1 MSKVFHRRVVAPH
14 SAGWQVR
21 SRGSARASVVTQSKS
36 EAVGRALEIL
46 RNLGGGELTV
56 QDTAGRITDS
66 DTVAA
71 GDEPYPSLGTDPESG
86 EPLPIADSARESTKE
101 E

>member
-1 MSKVFHRRVVAPH
+1 MAKESHRRIVVPH
-14 SAGWQVR
+14 RDGWQVR
-21 SRGSARASVVTQSKS
+21 SSGGARASVVTHSKS

-71 GDEPYPSLGTDPESG
+71 GDDPYPPVGADGTSSENSVDSSG
-86 EPLPIADSARESTKE
+86 GWIRGQ
-101 E
+101 